1 MRRLRLRMRPT
12 QTVSG
17 LVLRPPTRGSRFI
30 GPVGV
35 QRRPPAEGNFT
46 STTTKSKCQCPDCTR
61 PPRNW
66 IAGLHQLAMAGAA
79 AVHTGV
85 RTARCS
91 QSDGGAASPLRP
103 HWHWQVSANNLS
115 ADPGGGSTTS
125 TGPSMPH
132 LPSSRHLGGDWDVSP
147 LRLASRRGPGLPT
160 VSPSRRCPSC
170 PLRFVLGLES
180 TTRIP
185 KLGELGHQRCT
196 ASFRCTVQPG
206 AFVTRGKRVGRAD
219 VLVYVHG
226 SACVSACWE

>member
-17 LVLRPPTRGSRFI
+17 LVLRPPTRGSRFV

-66 IAGLHQLAMAGAA
+66 IAGLYQLAMAGAA

-91 QSDGGAASPLRP
+91 QSDGGHGAASPLRP
-103 HWHWQVSANNLS
+103 HWQLTANNLG

-147 LRLASRRGPGLPT
+147 LRLASMAGPGAAHSEPESEVPILPLAFRSRPGVDYSHT
-160 VSPSRRCPSC
+160 KARRARPSALHIELQVRCGPGVS
-170 PLRFVLGLES
+170 
-180 TTRIP
+180 
-185 KLGELGHQRCT
+185 
-196 ASFRCTVQPG
+196 
-206 AFVTRGKRVGRAD
+206 VTRGKGFGGCLRM
-219 VLVYVHG
+219 
-226 SACVSACWE
+226 C